1 MSLNAMKNPKHLEVV
16 LNYLES
22 GDIEKSYM
30 KVYPN
35 AAPASAYTLG
45 HRILRTPEAK
55 AIRETYILRSIDE
68 SKIILNQRRIVEEMA
83 SVAFG
88 SKRLTQKVPA
98 LKAMGDWAGLNIGA
112 DKLMVYQKEKLEKA
126 MIEFRSTFNADDI
139 IISATTKGELQDY
152 LEAYDVDYPEKLNK
166 KELLELLKMTVKKY
180 RATKEYRDFISPPRA
195 TENEESE

>member
-1 MSLNAMKNPKHLEVV
+1 MSLNAMKNPRHLEVV
-16 LNYLES
+16 LNYLET

-30 KVYPN
+30 KVYPH

-68 SKIILNQRRIVEEMA
+68 SKIILNQKRIVDEMA

-98 LKAMGDWAGLNIGA
+98 LKAMGDWSGLNVGA
-112 DKLMVYQKEKLEKA
+112 DSLMVYQKDKLEKA
-126 MIEFRSTFNADDI
+126 MIEFRSTFKADDI
-139 IISATTKGELQDY
+139 ILSATTRGELQDY
-152 LEAYDVDYPEKLNK
+152 LEAYNVDYPEKLNK
-166 KELLELLKMTVKKY
+166 KELLELLKITIKKY
-180 RATKEYRDFISPPRA
+180 RTTKEYKEFISPSDK
-195 TENEESE
+195 EGSE

>member
-1 MSLNAMKNPKHLEVV
+1 MTLNSMKHPKHLEVV
-16 LNYLES
+16 LNYLET

-68 SKIILNQRRIVEEMA
+68 SKIILNQKRIVDEMA

-98 LKAMGDWAGLNIGA
+98 LKAMGDWSGLNVGA
-112 DKLMVYQKEKLEKA
+112 DKLMVYQKDKLEKA
-126 MIEFRSTFNADDI
+126 MIEFRSTFKADDI
-139 IISATTKGELQDY
+139 ILSATTRGELQDY
-152 LEAYDVDYPEKLNK
+152 LEAYNVDYPEKLNK
-166 KELLELLKMTVKKY
+166 KELLELLKITIKKY
-180 RATKEYRDFISPPRA
+180 RTTKEYRDFISPPSDKDK
-195 TENEESE
+195 SE